1 MANLDYEQKLN
12 SKPYRFFDQVY
23 RLLVLNVITIILSA
37 TLVGMFPAFVAT
49 TATLKQGNQM
59 NVFKQFIK
67 NFLHFFKKSF
77 FVGLVLFFVY
87 AVNIYAFYFYATSVV
102 EDVQDFDWT
111 LLFVNAGFIVSIVM
125 FIIITLLSV
134 HLPLLIIT
142 FETLTVGETYR
153 TSLYVSIRYI
163 ITTLILFVLQ
173 VLIIGSFIYC
183 MVDPRFLAVWMLV
196 GISLPVFLQ
205 VKFTTAVY
213 YKLSQIDFEQ
223 IMYQV
228 EDEEEESDE

>member
-37 TLVGMFPAFVAT
+37 TLIGMFPAFVAT

-59 NVFKQFIK
+59 NVFKQFFK
-67 NFLHFFKKSF
+67 NFLHYFKKSF
-77 FVGLVLFFVY
+77 FVGLILFVVY
-87 AVNIYAFYFYATSVV
+87 LVDIYAFYFYATSVV
-102 EDVQDFDWT
+102 EDVEAFDWT
-111 LLFVNAGFIVSIVM
+111 LLFVNAGFIISIVA
-125 FIIITLLSV
+125 FLIITLLSV

-142 FETLTVGETYR
+142 FESLTVGEIYR
-153 TSLYVSIRYI
+153 TSFYVSIRYI
-163 ITTLILFVLQ
+163 LTTLILFVLQ

-183 MVDPRFLAVWMLV
+183 IFDPRFLAVWMLI

-205 VKFTTAVY
+205 AKTTAAVY
-213 YKLSQIDFEQ
+213 YKLSQIDFEK
-223 IMYQV
+223 IMHQV
-228 EDEEEESDE
+228 DEEENSNE